1 MIDHKIS
8 KGMSTIYTREISTTD
23 TAVGFGT
30 GVLDYLL
37 STPAIVSMIIEGSIK
52 LLDHLVP
59 ENFITVSGKVE
70 VSHEKP
76 TLLGESVHIVLTVEE
91 VNGDRVILDAVI
103 HDHVGVVARGKHE
116 RIIVNSEKLIAHAY
130 LRLGRDMNI

>member
-1 MIDHKIS
+1 MIEHKIS
-8 KGMSTIYTREISTTD
+8 KGMSSIYSREISATD

-30 GVLDYLL
+30 GILDYLL

-59 ENFITVSGKVE
+59 EDFITVSGKVE

-91 VNGDRVILDAVI
+91 VSGDRVFLDAVI

-116 RIIVNSEKLIAHAY
+116 RIIVNSEKLIANAY
-130 LRLGRDMNI
+130 ARLGRDMSK